1 MSGKKIGFLGLG
13 TMGGP
18 MARNLLK
25 SGHEVRGFDL
35 DADALARHKEAGG
48 TTAGSPREAAEG
60 MDIIMSVLPDGPD
73 VERALL
79 GPDGA
84 IHTMTPG
91 TVFIDASTID
101 PAVTIRVGEALA
113 ARGIDS
119 VDCPLGKTSDHAV
132 AGTLTL
138 IVGGSPEVVERI
150 RPVLECVG
158 KDFFYCGRLGM
169 GQAMK
174 LTNNFLSAA
183 ILTSTVEALVMGAK
197 AGLSLETMMSVM
209 RTTMAWNNHLG
220 VSLPKK
226 ALADDFTPGFMVRL
240 AEKDQRLAMQ
250 FADSLNAAVPVG
262 TAVHE
267 TLKEALRGGFANLD
281 VSAVM
286 QLRERQAGVRV
297 RAGDAAA
304 DPHTSAVA

>member
-18 MARNLLK
+18 MARNLLRN
-25 SGHEVRGFDL
+25 GHEVRGFDL
-35 DADALARHKEAGG
+35 DPNALARHREAGG

-60 MDIIMSVLPDGPD
+60 MDIVMSVLPDGPD
-73 VERALL
+73 VERAVL

-84 IHTMTPG
+84 IHSMKPG
-91 TVFIDASTID
+91 SVFIDASTID
-101 PAVTIRVGEALA
+101 PTVTRKVGAALA
-113 ARGIDS
+113 AKGIES
-119 VDCPLGKTSDHAV
+119 VDCPLGKTADHAV

-138 IVGGSPEVVERI
+138 IVGGKPEIVEQV

-158 KDFFYCGRLGM
+158 KDFFYCGELGM

-183 ILTSTVEALVMGAK
+183 ILTSTVEALVMGVK
-197 AGLSLETMMSVM
+197 AGLSLETMTSVM

-220 VSLPKK
+220 ISLPKK
-226 ALADDFTPGFMVRL
+226 ALADDFSPGFMVRL
-240 AEKDQRLAMQ
+240 AEKDQRLATQ
-250 FADSLNAAVPVG
+250 FAAALGAAVPVG
-262 TAVHE
+262 VAVYE
-267 TLKEALRGGFANLD
+267 TLKEAARSGFADMD

-286 QLRERQAGVRV
+286 QLREEQAGVRV
-297 RAGDAAA
+297 RLDDASVK
-304 DPHTSAVA
+304 PPIPSVA